1 MSLAFLSISFEI
13 FNEQF
18 NFLSDYNE
26 LIQILFLF
34 SLTIVY
40 FSFFYWIYNLATY
53 LITDFKKVK
62 NVFINVIILF
72 ILIVIIG
79 QIENFFPQYIYILKL
94 FQFLLVILLI
104 YSPVFIIPFILSLI
118 WGDPIKKHFRNAQLT
133 LAGCLKTKF
142 PTKKKPNK
150 AFKSRTKAKNFQ
162 ILDFWDSLLDK
173 LLKEN
178 LFLFS
183 WNNVPGKDNKKL
195 LEYFNGDLGINWVEC
210 ADICKSDD
218 DKTIR
223 IFKDEKSIEII
234 INKNEM
240 KAILIISDNRT
251 YDLEIKKENGKL
263 NIYEYSKNRNC
274 ISQESIGYISLIDI
288 FFISEDYTAGIKKI
302 KQSFGKEIQFDK
314 IINSNTKQS
323 LNEMLD
329 QLTFSIPYYILCGRI
344 EQMKAMNTHLE
355 NLNKYIGDN
364 YSINGSQFITE
375 IIRMSLEIE
384 KFLKVN
390 SFEFLKI
397 EKPRDDKYIYIKK
410 QIILGSVTLIY
421 SIILIKLV

>member
-1 MSLAFLSISFEI
+1 MISLKFVLISFEI

-18 NFLSDYNE
+18 NFLFNYSE
-26 LIQILFLF
+26 LIQILVIFFLTVVF
-34 SLTIVY
+34 FAS
-40 FSFFYWIYNLATY
+40 FYWIYDLAKY
-53 LITDFKKVK
+53 LITDFKKAK
-62 NVFINVIILF
+62 NVFINVIILVF
-72 ILIVIIG
+72 LIFIIG
-79 QIENFFPQYIYILKL
+79 QIENFFPQYSYILKL
-94 FQFLLVILLI
+94 FHFLLVILVM
-104 YSPVFIIPFILSLI
+104 YSLVSIIPYFFSLI
-118 WGDPIKKHFRNAQLT
+118 LGDPIKTHFRGAQLT
-133 LAGCLKTKF
+133 
-142 PTKKKPNK
+142 
-150 AFKSRTKAKNFQ
+150 
-162 ILDFWDSLLDK
+162 LDK

-178 LFLFS
+178 SYLFS
-183 WNNVPGKDNKKL
+183 WNNVPGKDNDEL
-195 LEYFNGDLGINWVEC
+195 LNYLNDDHGINWVEC

-274 ISQESIGYISLIDI
+274 ISQEPIGYISLIDI
-288 FFISEDYTAGIKKI
+288 FFISEDYTAGIEKI

-314 IINSNTKQS
+314 IIHSNTKQS

-329 QLTFSIPYYILCGRI
+329 QLTFSIPYYILYGRI

-355 NLNKYIGDN
+355 NLNKYIGDK

-375 IIRMSLEIE
+375 IIRMNLEIE

-390 SFEFLKI
+390 YFEFLKI
-397 EKPRDDKYIYIKK
+397 EKTRADKYIYIKK
-410 QIILGSVTLIY
+410 QIFLGSVTLIC
-421 SIILIKLV
+421 SIILSKLV

>member
-1 MSLAFLSISFEI
+1 MYLGFLMISLKFVLISFEI

-18 NFLSDYNE
+18 NFLFNYSE
-26 LIQILFLF
+26 LIQILVIF
-34 SLTIVY
+34 SLTVV
-40 FSFFYWIYNLATY
+40 FFASFYWIYDLAKY
-53 LITDFKKVK
+53 LIIDFIKVVYTALILIPIVIIELIEYYFPHYIYIL
-62 NVFINVIILF
+62 NLFQFPLIILF
-72 ILIVIIG
+72 I
-79 QIENFFPQYIYILKL
+79 
-94 FQFLLVILLI
+94 
-104 YSPVFIIPFILSLI
+104 YSLVFIIPTILDRI
-118 WGDPIKKHFRNAQLT
+118 YGDPIKTHFRGAQLT
-133 LAGCLKTKF
+133 
-142 PTKKKPNK
+142 
-150 AFKSRTKAKNFQ
+150 
-162 ILDFWDSLLDK
+162 LDK

-178 LFLFS
+178 SFLFS

-210 ADICKSDD
+210 AEICKSDD

-274 ISQESIGYISLIDI
+274 ISQEPIGYISLIDI

-329 QLTFSIPYYILCGRI
+329 QLTFSIPYYILYGRI

-375 IIRMSLEIE
+375 IIRMNLEIE

>member
-13 FNEQF
+13 FDEQF
-18 NFLSDYNE
+18 NFLFNYNG
-26 LIQILFLF
+26 LIQVLFIF

-40 FSFFYWIYNLATY
+40 FSFFYWIYNLAKY
-53 LITDFKKVK
+53 LITDFKKVVK
-62 NVFINVIILF
+62 VVVTAIILF
-72 ILIVIIG
+72 FLILIIE
-79 QIENFFPQYIYILKL
+79 QIENYFPHYIYMLNL
-94 FQFLLVILLI
+94 FQFSLIILFM
-104 YSPVFIIPFILSLI
+104 YSLVFIIPYFLNLI
-118 WGDPIKKHFRNAQLT
+118 FGDPIKTHFRGAQLT
-133 LAGCLKTKF
+133 
-142 PTKKKPNK
+142 
-150 AFKSRTKAKNFQ
+150 
-162 ILDFWDSLLDK
+162 LDK

-178 LFLFS
+178 SFLFS

-210 ADICKSDD
+210 AEICKSGD

-263 NIYEYSKNRNC
+263 NIHKYSKNRNC
-274 ISQESIGYISLIDI
+274 ISQEPKGYISLIDI
-288 FFISEDYTAGIKKI
+288 FFITENYTAGIKKI

-329 QLTFSIPYYILCGRI
+329 QLTFSIPYYILYGGI
-344 EQMKAMNTHLE
+344 EQMRAMNTHLE

-375 IIRMSLEIE
+375 IIRMNLEIE

>member
-1 MSLAFLSISFEI
+1 MYLGFLMISLKFVLISFEI

-18 NFLSDYNE
+18 DFLSNYSE
-26 LIQILFLF
+26 LIQILVIF
-34 SLTIVY
+34 SLTVV
-40 FSFFYWIYNLATY
+40 FFASFYWIYDLAKY
-53 LITDFKKVK
+53 LIIDFIKVVYTVLILIPIVIIELIEYYFPHYIYIL
-62 NVFINVIILF
+62 NLFQFPLIILF
-72 ILIVIIG
+72 I
-79 QIENFFPQYIYILKL
+79 
-94 FQFLLVILLI
+94 
-104 YSPVFIIPFILSLI
+104 YSLVFIIPTILDRI
-118 WGDPIKKHFRNAQLT
+118 YGDPIKTHFRGAQLT
-133 LAGCLKTKF
+133 
-142 PTKKKPNK
+142 
-150 AFKSRTKAKNFQ
+150 
-162 ILDFWDSLLDK
+162 LDK

-178 LFLFS
+178 SYLFS
-183 WNNVPGKDNKKL
+183 WNNVPGKDNDEL
-195 LEYFNGDLGINWVEC
+195 LNYLNDDHGINWVEC

-223 IFKDEKSIEII
+223 IFKDEKSIEIV

-274 ISQESIGYISLIDI
+274 ISQEPIGYISLIDI
-288 FFISEDYTAGIKKI
+288 FFISEDYTAGIEKI

-314 IINSNTKQS
+314 IIHSNTKQS

-329 QLTFSIPYYILCGRI
+329 QLTFSIPYYILYGRI

-355 NLNKYIGDN
+355 NLNKYIGDK

-375 IIRMSLEIE
+375 IIRMNLEIE

-390 SFEFLKI
+390 YFEFLKI
-397 EKPRDDKYIYIKK
+397 EKPRADKYIYIKK
-410 QIILGSVTLIY
+410 QIFLGSVTLIC
-421 SIILIKLV
+421 SIILSKLV

>member
-1 MSLAFLSISFEI
+1 MSFAFLSMSFEI
-13 FNEQF
+13 FEEQF
-18 NFLSDYNE
+18 NFLYNYDE
-26 LIQILFLF
+26 LIQILFVFFLMIVFF
-34 SLTIVY
+34 SVY
-40 FSFFYWIYNLATY
+40 YWIYNLATY

-62 NVFINVIILF
+62 NVFINVIILVF
-72 ILIVIIG
+72 LIFIIG
-79 QIENFFPQYIYILKL
+79 QIEIFFPQYIYILKL
-94 FQFLLVILLI
+94 FHFLLVILVMYLL
-104 YSPVFIIPFILSLI
+104 VFIIPYFFSLI
-118 WGDPIKKHFRNAQLT
+118 GGDPIKKHFRYAQLT
-133 LAGCLKTKF
+133 
-142 PTKKKPNK
+142 
-150 AFKSRTKAKNFQ
+150 
-162 ILDFWDSLLDK
+162 LDK

-178 LFLFS
+178 SFLFS

-210 ADICKSDD
+210 AEICKSDD

-274 ISQESIGYISLIDI
+274 ISQEPIGYISLIDI

-302 KQSFGKEIQFDK
+302 KQLFGKEIQFDK

-329 QLTFSIPYYILCGRI
+329 QLTFSIPYYILYGRI

-375 IIRMSLEIE
+375 IIRMNLEIE

>member
-1 MSLAFLSISFEI
+1 MYLGFLMISLKFVLISFEI

-18 NFLSDYNE
+18 NFLFNYSE
-26 LIQILFLF
+26 LIQILVIFFLTVVF
-34 SLTIVY
+34 FAS
-40 FSFFYWIYNLATY
+40 FYWIYDLAKY
-53 LITDFKKVK
+53 LITDFKKAK
-62 NVFINVIILF
+62 NVFINVIILVF
-72 ILIVIIG
+72 LIFIIG
-79 QIENFFPQYIYILKL
+79 QIENFFPQYSYILKL
-94 FQFLLVILLI
+94 FHFLLVILVM
-104 YSPVFIIPFILSLI
+104 YSLVSIIPYFFSLI
-118 WGDPIKKHFRNAQLT
+118 LGDPIKTHFRGAQLT
-133 LAGCLKTKF
+133 
-142 PTKKKPNK
+142 
-150 AFKSRTKAKNFQ
+150 
-162 ILDFWDSLLDK
+162 LDK

-178 LFLFS
+178 SYLFS
-183 WNNVPGKDNKKL
+183 WNNVPGKDNDEL
-195 LEYFNGDLGINWVEC
+195 LNYLNDDHGINWVEC

-274 ISQESIGYISLIDI
+274 ISQEPIGYISLIDI
-288 FFISEDYTAGIKKI
+288 FFISEDYTAGIEKI

-314 IINSNTKQS
+314 IIHSNTKQS

-329 QLTFSIPYYILCGRI
+329 QLTFSIPYYILYGRI

-355 NLNKYIGDN
+355 NLNKYIGDK

-375 IIRMSLEIE
+375 IIRMNLEIE

-390 SFEFLKI
+390 YFEFLKI
-397 EKPRDDKYIYIKK
+397 EKTRADKYIYIKK
-410 QIILGSVTLIY
+410 QIFLGSVTLIC
-421 SIILIKLV
+421 SIILSKLV